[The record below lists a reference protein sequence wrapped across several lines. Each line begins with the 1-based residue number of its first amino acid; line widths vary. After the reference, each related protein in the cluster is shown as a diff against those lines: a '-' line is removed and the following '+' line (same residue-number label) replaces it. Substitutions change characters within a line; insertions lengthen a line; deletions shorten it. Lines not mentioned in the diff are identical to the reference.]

1 MIDKE
6 DIKLFSLGELYIS
19 DFIEESNEPKKGKA
33 ELSLFLEHS
42 TGAARLGSIV
52 DPDLMYGEYWYR
64 SGINSTMTE

>member
-52 DPDLMYGEYWYR
+52 DPDLM
-64 SGINSTMTE
+64 